1 MACVT
6 AAGERSVESL
16 SQRDPTALSRHGGHK
31 PYSKWTMHKYLQE
44 DEDARRGFWSKAPAD
59 KKVELARALTEKFR
73 EQDDQYQEARAMG
86 AEPWGL
92 GGGPVAGAATQDV
105 SQVEQKN
112 GGADEE
118 EVY

>member
-1 MACVT
+1 
-6 AAGERSVESL
+6 
-16 SQRDPTALSRHGGHK
+16 
-31 PYSKWTMHKYLQE
+31 
-44 DEDARRGFWSKAPAD
+44 
-59 KKVELARALTEKFR
+59 
-73 EQDDQYQEARAMG
+73 MG